1 MCNVYAPA
9 VNIPAVAA
17 ATAAAGV
24 AAVTT
29 RLRSTGASSVRP
41 SATPLHSS
49 LGGLYNCTLAHR
61 LLHCL
66 DLWPRTSNGRQHGT
80 GWPAISGV
88 AAPTSGT
95 AVAAS
100 TLGAAVATGTDCA
113 AVRPRG

>member
-24 AAVTT
+24 AAVTA
-29 RLRSTGASSVRP
+29 RLRSTGASSIG
-41 SATPLHSS
+41 PLHSS

-61 LLHCL
+61 LLDCL
-66 DLWPRTSNGRQHGT
+66 GLWPRTSNGRKAGA
-80 GWPAISGV
+80 GWPAVSGV
-88 AAPTSGT
+88 AAPTSST

-100 TLGAAVATGTDCA
+100 ALSAAIATGTDCTA
-113 AVRPRG
+113 GKTRG